1 MESSRGGPL
10 TTFIMMLPLIVVP
23 TIAMLKPIGQQGNL
37 LSSLLSAAPQT
48 DNAAQSETEESVID
62 ALPGHEFDVEFGQ
75 FPASAADDEF
85 AELNDALFAEAAQ
98 TPAANYS
105 TMESDTS
112 FGDHSMRGA
121 NAIEDRLTAT
131 TRDTESL
138 LDQLQQMG
146 ATRTMWFSPGNSQVG
161 FIAFF
166 QSGRGI
172 ISYRF
177 ESIAMSRAAAV
188 QDVMSQARS
197 WLASRTQ

>member
-37 LSSLLSAAPQT
+37 LSSLLSAAPQ
-48 DNAAQSETEESVID
+48 DDSAAQSEIEESVFD
-62 ALPGHEFDVEFGQ
+62 ALPGDEFGE
-75 FPASAADDEF
+75 SSSSTAADEF
-85 AELNDALFAEAAQ
+85 AELNEALFAEASL
-98 TPAANYS
+98 TPAANRS
-105 TMESDTS
+105 TVESGTL
-112 FGDHSMRGA
+112 FGDHSMSGA
-121 NAIEDRLTAT
+121 SAADDHLPPT
-131 TRDTESL
+131 TRDTEFL

-166 QSGRGI
+166 QSGRSI

-177 ESIAMSRAAAV
+177 ESIAVSRAAAA
-188 QDVMSQARS
+188 QDVMSQARA
-197 WLASRTQ
+197 WLASQTQ